1 MAIITFA
8 RVHFIDPVPMI
19 TKLTGHVLVT
29 PQGLD
34 QTRRTA
40 FDLADVEILAP
51 LFAMAIPFPDGAR
64 DTNAAS
70 EHVSLR
76 G

>member
-19 TKLTGHVLVT
+19 TKLTRHVLVT

-34 QTRRTA
+34 QTRTA
-40 FDLADVEILAP
+40 FDLADVEILAQ
-51 LFAMAIPFPDGAR
+51 LFAMAISFPDGAR
-64 DTNAAS
+64 DTSAAS

>member
-1 MAIITFA
+1 MAIITFT
-8 RVHFIDPVPMI
+8 RVLVIDPVPMI
-19 TKLTGHVLVT
+19 TKLTRHVLVT

-51 LFAMAIPFPDGAR
+51 LFAMAISFPDGAR
-64 DTNAAS
+64 DTSAAS
-70 EHVSLR
+70 EHVSWR

>member
-51 LFAMAIPFPDGAR
+51 LFPDGAR
-64 DTNAAS
+64 DTSAAS